1 LKLVI
6 DGVGKTFPAAR
17 GQPPLEALRDIN
29 LEIGAEEFLVVLGP
43 SGCGK
48 STLLSLIAGLLLPD
62 TGTIAFH
69 GLRTDPGQPLTAV
82 VFQEFAL
89 FPWRTVLANTAFGL
103 EHLGLSRR
111 EIDDRAHAHLRL
123 VGLEGFEHK
132 YPHELSGGMKQRVSI
147 ARALAV
153 EPSMLLMDEP
163 LSALDAQTR
172 TLLQGELV
180 RLWAET
186 RKSFF
191 YVTHNIE
198 EAVFLG
204 HRIVILSRRPG
215 RIREIVSIN
224 LPHPREDPV
233 RGTPAFADYVAH
245 CWAAIRDEA
254 SEAMLSGGGH

>member
-1 LKLVI
+1 M
-6 DGVGKTFPAAR
+6 
-17 GQPPLEALRDIN
+17 RDIN

-48 STLLSLIAGLLLPD
+48 STLLGLIAGLLAPD
-62 TGTIAFH
+62 AGEIAFH
-69 GLRTDPGQPLTAV
+69 GLRRDPAQPLTAV

-89 FPWRTVLANTAFGL
+89 FPWRTVLANTTFGL
-103 EHLGLSRR
+103 EHLGLPREECRR
-111 EIDDRAHAHLRL
+111 RALANLRL
-123 VGLEGFEHK
+123 VGLEGFEQK

-153 EPSMLLMDEP
+153 DPVMLLMDEP

-172 TLLQGELV
+172 TLLQVELV
-180 RLWAET
+180 RLWEQT

-198 EAVFLG
+198 EAVFLA

-215 RIREIVSIN
+215 RIREIVPID
-224 LPHPREDPV
+224 LPYPRDERV
-233 RGTPAFADYVAH
+233 RGEPAYARYVAH
-245 CWAAIRDEA
+245 CWAAIKDEA
-254 SEAMLSGGGH
+254 QAAMLAGAEA